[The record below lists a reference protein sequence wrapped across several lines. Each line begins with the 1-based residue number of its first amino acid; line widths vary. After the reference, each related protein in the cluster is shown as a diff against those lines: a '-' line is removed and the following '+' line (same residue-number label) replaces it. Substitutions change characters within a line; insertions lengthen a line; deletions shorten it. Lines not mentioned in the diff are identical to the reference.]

1 MCPGRRKKPVRGGD
15 LNGIRGE
22 PVRDDMEKIYRTVPL
37 ERIPWHSEAPSE
49 ILVDLV
55 RSGRVLPCRA
65 VDLGCGAGT
74 NAIFLAGAGF
84 EMTGLDISPRAIEM
98 ARERAAVEGVRCTF
112 LVADLLGDL
121 KGIPTGFDFAY
132 DWEVLHHIF
141 PEDREKYVG
150 NVYRLLRRG
159 GRYLSV
165 SFSEED
171 PQFGGTGKI
180 RKTPLGTTLYF
191 SSEDEL
197 RDLFRQLFNVRRIT
211 TREVPGKYGPHRA
224 VCAFLERS

>member
-1 MCPGRRKKPVRGGD
+1 
-15 LNGIRGE
+15 
-22 PVRDDMEKIYRTVPL
+22 MEKIYQTVSL
-37 ERIPWHSEAPSE
+37 ERIPWHSESPSE

-55 RSGRVLPCRA
+55 RSGKVPPCRA

-98 ARERAAVEGVRCTF
+98 AQDRAAQKGVRCTF

-121 KGIPTGFDFAY
+121 QGIPAGFDFAY

-141 PEDREKYVG
+141 PEDRKKYVG
-150 NVYRLLRRG
+150 NVHRLLRRS

-165 SFSEED
+165 SFSEKD

-191 SSEDEL
+191 SSEDEI
-197 RDLFRQLFNVRRIT
+197 RDLFRRHFTIRSIM
-211 TREVPGKYGPHRA
+211 TREVAGKYGPHLA
-224 VCAFLERS
+224 VCAFLEKS

>member
-1 MCPGRRKKPVRGGD
+1 M
-15 LNGIRGE
+15 
-22 PVRDDMEKIYRTVPL
+22 RDDMEKIYRTVPL
-37 ERIPWHSEAPSE
+37 ERLPWHTESPPD

-55 RSGRVLPCRA
+55 RGGKVRPCRA

-74 NAIFLAGAGF
+74 NVIFLAGEGF
-84 EMTGLDISPRAIEM
+84 EMTGLDISPRAIEI
-98 ARERAAVEGVRCTF
+98 ARERAAAAGVRVTF

-121 KGIPTGFDFAY
+121 QGIPRGFDFAY

-141 PEDREKYVG
+141 PEDRARYAA
-150 NVYRLLRRG
+150 NVHRLLRRG

-171 PQFGGTGKI
+171 PQFGGRGKI

-191 SSEDEL
+191 SSEEEI
-197 RDLFRQLFNVRRIT
+197 RDLFRPRFEVRGIS
-211 TREVPGKYGPHRA
+211 TREVPGKYGPHLA
-224 VCAFLERS
+224 VCAFLERR